1 MNDVK
6 NDGGRNGARGP
17 GFMQLDLR
25 TSYRI
30 RLGGRRTFD
39 FFGEVFNVTDHAN
52 FVNPSGDLRNSANHL
67 RLAGLVA
74 VSGLPRQ
81 GQVGLRFGF

>member
-1 MNDVK
+1 VK
-6 NDGGRNGARGP
+6 SVGGRNGARGK

-25 TSYRI
+25 GSYRV

-39 FFGEVFNVTDHAN
+39 IFAEVFNVTDHAN
-52 FVNPSGDLRNSANHL
+52 FTNPSGDLRNATNFL
-67 RLAGLVA
+67 RLTGLVA

-81 GQVGLRFGF
+81 GQLGLRFGF